1 LDIQDKEMTPMTMSI
16 WKPAIALCLGL
27 FVVAACSSPE
37 PALEPE
43 AQTPPAVQEPI
54 APPSVEPVQQ
64 GATGQLQSIDA
75 TTSTISIKDTEGATQ
90 MFSYSP
96 ATEILGADGVQGLAA
111 RQGNDVIVTYTEQDN
126 QRMAVRVE
134 VIPR

>member
-1 LDIQDKEMTPMTMSI
+1 MSI

-27 FVVAACSSPE
+27 FVVSACSSPE

-43 AQTPPAVQEPI
+43 AQTAPPVQEPI
-54 APPSVEPVQQ
+54 APPVEAVQQ
-64 GATGQLQSIDA
+64 GATGQLQTIDVTA
-75 TTSTISIKDTEGATQ
+75 STISVKDTEGATQ

-96 ATEILGADGVQGLAA
+96 ATEIVGAEGVQGLAA